1 MIDVQSQGKR
11 VTGTPW
17 ALATASVC
25 NLVSAMI
32 FAVFEAVTTRAN
44 SRLCGGPPVV
54 KLKTRSAAPS
64 LGDAS
69 VSNMLTNVSRST
81 ASFDP
86 ENGDNTFV
94 DRTAAKHMLR
104 RGLQKRRCGK
114 LRISDRDRRS
124 ESRHNVPRQERNE
137 GASEGVCKGCCLE
150 PPVTMRV

>member
-1 MIDVQSQGKR
+1 MYRQLTSWRNSQTSIGLVIDRRQCDCRFFLNSVMIDVQSQGKR

-44 SRLCGGPPVV
+44 SRLCGGPPAV

-104 RGLQKRRCGK
+104 RGLQKK
-114 LRISDRDRRS
+114 ALRQAA
-124 ESRHNVPRQERNE
+124 HQ
-137 GASEGVCKGCCLE
+137 
-150 PPVTMRV
+150 